1 MTGALADTRTGE
13 LVPVTGGVLAPVAST
28 HDLVASFRAYQDAV
42 NQLLTE
48 DDYQPIG
55 GKKFR
60 KRSGWR
66 KLATAMGVDLELRA
80 RDYERDD
87 AGRITRAEVVAR
99 AKAPN
104 GRYADGLGA
113 CDVFERCCTRGC
125 DKRHRHC
132 PAASGTACPGFSH
145 FSKPQ
150 HDIPATAHTRSVN
163 RACADL
169 FGAGEVSAEEMEGV
183 EEASRAPGADTQGA
197 RPAASRGRPDG
208 RERRPAVPAS
218 TAEIR
223 SVEQARAYAAAQPP
237 DWLERF
243 NAFRH
248 EEGADNLRDAGLGT
262 ILRLMRRTEASL
274 AEEDRDFATAGEA
287 AGETAQ
293 ASSEPGPPGGGA
305 PPPPPPGDFRAE
317 IDAAQREGAQRRRH
331 FEAAMAAQQ
340 SGAAGAEVGEASATA
355 PDAPSPPA
363 RDPDSGPGVTATA
376 VRDLAAELHVH
387 IATALKRLTADSPS
401 GPVTSATVLSGDA
414 LDRARKV
421 LAQAAHGD
429 TRDGDEAVG
438 R

>member
-1 MTGALADTRTGE
+1 MSNALADTRTGE

-42 NQLLTE
+42 NQLLTD

-183 EEASRAPGADTQGA
+183 EEAGRAPGADTQGA
-197 RPAASRGRPDG
+197 RPAASRGRAG
-208 RERRPAVPAS
+208 RGSPPAPAS
-218 TAEIR
+218 VGDIR
-223 SVEQARAYAAAQPP
+223 SVEQARAYAAAQPG

-248 EEGADNLRDAGLGT
+248 EEGAEDLREAGLGR
-262 ILRLMRRTEASL
+262 ILGLMRRTEASL
-274 AEEDRDFATAGEA
+274 AEEDRDFATAEA
-287 AGETAQ
+287 GDETTQ
-293 ASSEPGPPGGGA
+293 ASNDQGPPG
-305 PPPPPPGDFRAE
+305 DVHH
-317 IDAAQREGAQRRRH
+317 AQQEGSAQRRRA
-331 FEAAMAAQQ
+331 EA
-340 SGAAGAEVGEASATA
+340 SGAGEREPASHAESADGEVAGDVRDNPAPDSVPPQPGADDFPRAGGAATA
-355 PDAPSPPA
+355 
-363 RDPDSGPGVTATA
+363 R
-376 VRDLAAELHVH
+376 VRDLADEYHVH
-387 IATALKRLTADSPS
+387 IATALKLLSALPG

-414 LDRARKV
+414 LAAARKA
-421 LAQAAHGD
+421 LASGGD
-429 TRDGDEAVG
+429 GS
-438 R
+438 